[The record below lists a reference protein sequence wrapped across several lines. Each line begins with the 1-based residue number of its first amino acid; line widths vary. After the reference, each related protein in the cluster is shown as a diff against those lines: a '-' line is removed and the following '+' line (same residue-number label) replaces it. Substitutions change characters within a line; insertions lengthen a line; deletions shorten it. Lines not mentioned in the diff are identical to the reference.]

1 MAQLNIPLVKI
12 LYYHRM
18 CIKLMAFSKMYYEH
32 LLVIHSA
39 RKKLECSRASPV
51 VAQTPGY
58 RPKAGCLW
66 SCHALGSAWVKCSSC
81 SALGCRPDDVR
92 REERQAEQAV
102 DEAAGNVLGVG
113 DVRRRTAIAI
123 FRQPLQTGFR
133 MRRR

>member
-1 MAQLNIPLVKI
+1 
-12 LYYHRM
+12 
-18 CIKLMAFSKMYYEH
+18 MAFSKMYYEH

-81 SALGCRPDDVR
+81 SALAAVRTMFGARSVR
-92 REERQAEQAV
+92 RSRRLTKLRVMFSASAMSAAERQSPS
-102 DEAAGNVLGVG
+102 
-113 DVRRRTAIAI
+113 
-123 FRQPLQTGFR
+123 RQPL
-133 MRRR
+133 